1 LAAALHLGNIE
12 LKNKTRLEGTCQQPP
27 CTGHV
32 QEAVLS
38 VVAAVLHL
46 GNVELAQNA
55 EDEAVLASDEAEEEL
70 RIVAG
75 LLQVSRDR

>member
-1 LAAALHLGNIE
+1 MVLVRA
-12 LKNKTRLEGTCQQPP
+12 CQ
-27 CTGHV
+27 CMWL

-55 EDEAVLASDEAEEEL
+55 EDEAVLASEQAEEEL

-75 LLQVSRDR
+75 LLQVSGHQ